1 MRTNHPRR
9 PPRNSGRAAHAS
21 PGAPDSPD
29 TPETPDTAWIAVGE
43 IVGAFGIRGEVKVLP
58 QTDFPDRFT
67 RTPTVYLGDAHAPR
81 AVQSARQHQR
91 IVLLKLDGI
100 DDATT
105 AQRLRGLTL
114 RIPEAERMP
123 LTKDQFYLHD
133 VVGLTVVHVNGQPLG
148 EVVDFIT
155 GSGNDLFV
163 VRTAPGGRDVLLPA
177 VREFIRE
184 LDIPG
189 GVLRVDPIPGL
200 FDDQSENAGDSASPN
215 TLVPAPN
222 AESDTASITEN
233 DADDC

>member
-9 PPRNSGRAAHAS
+9 SHRNSEIGDGAAHAS
-21 PGAPDSPD
+21 SSAPAPATPD
-29 TPETPDTAWIAVGE
+29 LPDTAWIAVGE

-58 QTDFPDRFT
+58 QTDFPDRFA
-67 RTPTVYLGDAHAPR
+67 RTPTLYLGDARAPR
-81 AVQSARQHQR
+81 GVQSARQHQR
-91 IVLLKLDGI
+91 IVVLKLDGV
-100 DDATT
+100 DDATA

-114 RIPEAERMP
+114 WIPEAERMP
-123 LTKDQFYLHD
+123 LTEDQFYLHD
-133 VVGLTVVHVNGQPLG
+133 VVGLKVVHVNGQPLG

-163 VRTAPGGRDVLLPA
+163 VRATPGGRDVLLPA

-200 FDDQSENAGDSASPN
+200 FDDQGENAADSSNPDE
-215 TLVPAPN
+215 LVPADISP
-222 AESDTASITEN
+222 ATDTEN
-233 DADDC
+233 SRDS

>member
-9 PPRNSGRAAHAS
+9 PHRNSDRAAHAP
-21 PGAPDSPD
+21 PGAADRAETPDR
-29 TPETPDTAWIAVGE
+29 PETPATAWIAIGE

-58 QTDFPDRFT
+58 QTDFPDRFA
-67 RTPTVYLGDAHAPR
+67 RTPTLYLGDARAPR

-91 IVLLKLDGI
+91 IVLLKLDGV
-100 DDATT
+100 DDETA

-114 RIPEAERMP
+114 WIPESERTP
-123 LTKDQFYLHD
+123 LADNQFYLHD
-133 VVGLTVVHVNGQPLG
+133 VVGLKVVHVNGQPLG

-163 VRTAPGGRDVLLPA
+163 VRATPGGRDVLLPA

-189 GVLRVDPIPGL
+189 GVRRVDPIPGL
-200 FDDQSENAGDSASPN
+200 FDDQSENAADSSNPDE
-215 TLVPAPN
+215 LVR
-222 AESDTASITEN
+222 AEDTPSATDTEN
-233 DADDC
+233 

>member
-1 MRTNHPRR
+1 MKTNHPRR
-9 PPRNSGRAAHAS
+9 PHRNSEIGASAAHVS
-21 PGAPDSPD
+21 PGAPDAATMAD
-29 TPETPDTAWIAVGE
+29 AAWIAVGE

-58 QTDFPDRFT
+58 QTDFPDRFA
-67 RTPTVYLGDAHAPR
+67 RTPTLYLGDARAPR

-91 IVLLKLDGI
+91 IVLLKLDGV
-100 DDATT
+100 DDETA

-114 RIPEAERMP
+114 WIPESERTP
-123 LTKDQFYLHD
+123 LADDQFYLHD
-133 VVGLTVVHVNGQPLG
+133 VVGLKVVHVNGQPLG

-163 VRTAPGGRDVLLPA
+163 VRATPGGREALLPA

-200 FDDQSENAGDSASPN
+200 FDNQSENAADSSNPDE
-215 TLVPAPN
+215 LVLAEDTPAT
-222 AESDTASITEN
+222 DTEN
-233 DADDC
+233 

>member
-9 PPRNSGRAAHAS
+9 PHRNSDSAAHTS
-21 PGAPDSPD
+21 PGAANMAE
-29 TPETPDTAWIAVGE
+29 TPETPETPATAWIAVGQ

-58 QTDFPDRFT
+58 QTDFPDRFA
-67 RTPTVYLGDAHAPR
+67 RTPTLYLGDARAPR

-91 IVLLKLDGI
+91 IVLLKLDGV

-105 AQRLRGLTL
+105 AQQLRGLTL
-114 RIPEAERMP
+114 WIPEAERMP
-123 LTKDQFYLHD
+123 LTDDQFYLHD
-133 VVGLTVVHVNGQPLG
+133 VVGLKVVHVNGQPLG
-148 EVVDFIT
+148 DVVDFIT

-163 VRTAPGGRDVLLPA
+163 VRATPGGREVLLPA

-200 FDDQSENAGDSASPN
+200 FDDQSENAADSSNPDE
-215 TLVPAPN
+215 LVR
-222 AESDTASITEN
+222 AEDIPSATDTEN
-233 DADDC
+233 

>member
-1 MRTNHPRR
+1 MKTNHPRR
-9 PPRNSGRAAHAS
+9 PHRNSEIGASAAHVS
-21 PGAPDSPD
+21 PGAPDAATMAD
-29 TPETPDTAWIAVGE
+29 AAWIAVGE

-58 QTDFPDRFT
+58 QTDFPDRFA
-67 RTPTVYLGDAHAPR
+67 RTPTLYLGDARAPR

-91 IVLLKLDGI
+91 IVLLKLDGV
-100 DDATT
+100 DDETA

-114 RIPEAERMP
+114 WIPESERTP
-123 LTKDQFYLHD
+123 LADNQFYLHD
-133 VVGLTVVHVNGQPLG
+133 VVGLKVVHVNGQPLG

-163 VRTAPGGRDVLLPA
+163 VRATPGGREALLPA

-200 FDDQSENAGDSASPN
+200 FDDQSENAADSSNPDE
-215 TLVPAPN
+215 LVLAEDTPAT
-222 AESDTASITEN
+222 DTEN
-233 DADDC
+233 

>member
-1 MRTNHPRR
+1 M
-9 PPRNSGRAAHAS
+9 SAGAAHAS
-21 PGAPDSPD
+21 SDAPDL
-29 TPETPDTAWIAVGE
+29 PDTAWIAVGE

-58 QTDFPDRFT
+58 QTDFPDRFA
-67 RTPTVYLGDAHAPR
+67 RTPTLYLGDAHAPR

-91 IVLLKLDGI
+91 IVVLKLDGV

-114 RIPEAERMP
+114 WIPEAERIP
-123 LTKDQFYLHD
+123 LTDDQFYLHD
-133 VVGLTVVHVNGQPLG
+133 VVGLKVVHINGQPLG

-163 VRTAPGGRDVLLPA
+163 VRATPGGRDVLLPA

-189 GVLRVDPIPGL
+189 GMLRIDPIPGL
-200 FDDQSENAGDSASPN
+200 FDDQIENAADSSNPDE
-215 TLVPAPN
+215 LVPADES
-222 AESDTASITEN
+222 AESANEGQ
-233 DADDC
+233 

>member
-1 MRTNHPRR
+1 M
-9 PPRNSGRAAHAS
+9 SGSAAHPS
-21 PGAPDSPD
+21 PGATDLPD
-29 TPETPDTAWIAVGE
+29 TADAAWIAVGE
-43 IVGAFGIRGEVKVLP
+43 IVGTFGIRGEVKVLP
-58 QTDFPDRFT
+58 QTDFPDRFA
-67 RTPTVYLGDAHAPR
+67 RTPTLYLGDAHAPR

-91 IVLLKLDGI
+91 IVVLKLDGV

-114 RIPEAERMP
+114 WIPEAERIP
-123 LTKDQFYLHD
+123 LAEEQFYLHD
-133 VVGLTVVHVNGQPLG
+133 VVGLKVVHVNGQPLG

-163 VRTAPGGRDVLLPA
+163 VRATPGGRDVLLPA

-200 FDDQSENAGDSASPN
+200 FDDQGENAADSSNPDE
-215 TLVPAPN
+215 LVPAD
-222 AESDTASITEN
+222 DTSVTDTTN
-233 DADDC
+233 SHDS

>member
-1 MRTNHPRR
+1 MKTNHPRR
-9 PPRNSGRAAHAS
+9 PHRNSEIGASAAHVS
-21 PGAPDSPD
+21 PGAPDAATMAD
-29 TPETPDTAWIAVGE
+29 AAWIAVGE

-58 QTDFPDRFT
+58 QTDFPDRFA
-67 RTPTVYLGDAHAPR
+67 RTPTLYLGDARAPR

-91 IVLLKLDGI
+91 IVLLKLDGV
-100 DDATT
+100 DDETA

-114 RIPEAERMP
+114 WIPESERTP
-123 LTKDQFYLHD
+123 LADNQFYLHD
-133 VVGLTVVHVNGQPLG
+133 VVGLKVVHINGQPLG

-163 VRTAPGGRDVLLPA
+163 VRATPGGRDVLLPA

-200 FDDQSENAGDSASPN
+200 FDNQSENAADSSNPDE
-215 TLVPAPN
+215 LVLAEDTPAT
-222 AESDTASITEN
+222 DTEN
-233 DADDC
+233 

>member
-1 MRTNHPRR
+1 MKTNHPRR
-9 PPRNSGRAAHAS
+9 PHRNSEIGASAAHVS
-21 PGAPDSPD
+21 PGAPDAATMAD
-29 TPETPDTAWIAVGE
+29 AAWIAVGE

-58 QTDFPDRFT
+58 QTDFPDRFA
-67 RTPTVYLGDAHAPR
+67 RTPTLYLGDARAPR

-91 IVLLKLDGI
+91 IVLLKLDGV
-100 DDATT
+100 DDETA

-114 RIPEAERMP
+114 WIPESERTP
-123 LTKDQFYLHD
+123 LADDQFYLHD
-133 VVGLTVVHVNGQPLG
+133 VVGLKVVHVNGQPLG

-163 VRTAPGGRDVLLPA
+163 VRATPGGRDVLLPA

-200 FDDQSENAGDSASPN
+200 FDNQSENAADSSNPDE
-215 TLVPAPN
+215 LVLAEDTPAT
-222 AESDTASITEN
+222 DTEN
-233 DADDC
+233 

>member
-1 MRTNHPRR
+1 MKTNHPRR
-9 PPRNSGRAAHAS
+9 PPRNSEIGASAAHTS
-21 PGAPDSPD
+21 PGAPAAPAMA
-29 TPETPDTAWIAVGE
+29 DTAWIAVGE

-58 QTDFPDRFT
+58 QTDFPDRFA
-67 RTPTVYLGDAHAPR
+67 RTPTLYLGDARAPR

-100 DDATT
+100 DDETA

-114 RIPEAERMP
+114 WIPESERTP
-123 LTKDQFYLHD
+123 LADNQFYLHD
-133 VVGLTVVHVNGQPLG
+133 VVGLKVVHVNGQPLG

-163 VRTAPGGRDVLLPA
+163 IRAMPGGRDVLLPA

-200 FDDQSENAGDSASPN
+200 FDDQSENAADSSNPDE
-215 TLVPAPN
+215 LVR
-222 AESDTASITEN
+222 AEDTPSATDTEN
-233 DADDC
+233 ERDS

>member
-9 PPRNSGRAAHAS
+9 LHRNSEIGASAAHAS
-21 PGAPDSPD
+21 PGAADA
-29 TPETPDTAWIAVGE
+29 PDTAWIAVGE
-43 IVGAFGIRGEVKVLP
+43 IIGAFGIRGEVKVLP
-58 QTDFPDRFT
+58 QTDFPDRFE
-67 RTPTVYLGDAHAPR
+67 RTPTLYLGDARAPR
-81 AVQSARQHQR
+81 AVESARQHQR

-100 DDATT
+100 DDATA

-114 RIPEAERMP
+114 WIPEAERMP
-123 LTKDQFYLHD
+123 LTEDQFYLHD
-133 VVGLTVVHVNGQPLG
+133 VVGLKVVHVNGQLLG

-163 VRTAPGGRDVLLPA
+163 VRAAPSGRDVLLPA

-200 FDDQSENAGDSASPN
+200 FDDQSENAADSSNPDE
-215 TLVPAPN
+215 LVPADDVGSSAN
-222 AESDTASITEN
+222 KAE
-233 DADDC
+233 